1 MNTSALNIGQTHA
14 GNVCVVT
21 LTGRIDSTNAND
33 VMTELTR
40 LISAGEKLIL
50 VDFASVLYLTSAAF
64 RALLVATDDF
74 RRIHLRGQIVT
85 RNDRAGPQSFK
96 ESSRFWLWG
105 NPELLG
111 EHIAAAIILG
121 KCRGE
126 PAALRE
132 QAHEVA
138 MYSLIPWFYRQ
149 QAMGE
154 VDARLMFTAHT

>member
-64 RALLVATDDF
+64 RALLVATDEAERNAARF
-74 RRIHLRGQIVT
+74 ELCSLAGHVRELFEMGGLLEVFKIHV
-85 RNDRAGPQSFK
+85 
-96 ESSRFWLWG
+96 SR
-105 NPELLG
+105 ED
-111 EHIAAAIILG
+111 
-121 KCRGE
+121 
-126 PAALRE
+126 ALK
-132 QAHEVA
+132 QFV
-138 MYSLIPWFYRQ
+138 
-149 QAMGE
+149 
-154 VDARLMFTAHT
+154 